1 MSEFSESKLYL
12 CTLATAIL
20 FFVIFSGLFPGP
32 LDFWS
37 QFSIILLVLLTAG
50 LKLDPL
56 FGVPVHED
64 FKKGA
69 MRAVLLGLISA
80 AVLYGIFWTGNRF
93 IQSVWPEISGR
104 LDSIYALKSG
114 SGRWRVGIFLALII
128 GPGEE
133 LWWRGFLQRH
143 WMARLGKWPG
153 MLTVSLLYAAV
164 HLGSG
169 NPLLVL
175 AALAGGLWW
184 GYQYLKFDSL
194 LSNIISHTVWD
205 LLVFITFP
213 FA

>member
-1 MSEFSESKLYL
+1 MSEFSESRLYL

-20 FFVIFSGLFPGP
+20 FFLIFSGLFSGP

-37 QFSIILLVLLTAG
+37 QFSVILLLLLTAG
-50 LKLDPL
+50 AKLEPL
-56 FGVPVHED
+56 FSVTVRED
-64 FKKGA
+64 FKTGGL
-69 MRAVLLGLISA
+69 RAVLLGLISA
-80 AVLYGIFWTGNRF
+80 AVLYGIFRAGNMF
-93 IQSVWPEISGR
+93 LQAFWPEISGR

-114 SGRWRVGIFLALII
+114 SSRWRIGLFLALII

-153 MLTVSLLYAAV
+153 MLTVSLLYAAI

-175 AALAGGLWW
+175 AALVGGLWW
-184 GYQYLKFDSL
+184 GYQYLRFNSL
-194 LSNIISHTVWD
+194 LSNLISHTLWD
-205 LLVFITFP
+205 LLIFIIFP
-213 FA
+213 LT